1 MFLDTLT
8 QTNTQK
14 PVKRLFFSCIGNDNF
29 IEKMNIV
36 FMMMNT
42 LDMKKIQKA
51 QELKLTDCQK
61 AEIEIHCVKPQIQAH
76 RNKAPKR
83 RCFKRSK
90 DLSLFSKIR
99 LLRSCQTNQTN
110 L

>member
-8 QTNTQK
+8 QTHTQTCK
-14 PVKRLFFSCIGNDNF
+14 EIFCVCVCVYSIANNNF
-29 IEKMNIV
+29 IEKMNIL

-51 QELKLTDCQK
+51 QELKLTDCRK

-76 RNKAPKR
+76 
-83 RCFKRSK
+83 
-90 DLSLFSKIR
+90 
-99 LLRSCQTNQTN
+99 
-110 L
+110 